1 MPKFSAEITLGV
13 NQNDVKNAQKGFM
26 AIGSSVE
33 QAGSLVKKLKDDTG
47 TATTAISQRVLEA
60 VGSYGKLEKAV
71 EVGSKSSIGN
81 LKRTTD
87 AVEDLEQHIRQAQAA
102 GSPVPEDAIQV
113 VETLRA
119 RVAALT
125 AEMGRQAAVS
135 ERTSRNVDDA
145 TRAAGGLGKGIHS
158 LSDVLGLI
166 DPRMERLALKGGLV
180 AGAFLVVGEVVGK
193 VGGIV
198 KDLGSAHNI
207 DGAEQLGNALQSIAS
222 LDFAK
227 AGRDLGEFV
236 AALEHIPDLGAATRA
251 YVESGAPAAIQ
262 RIAAEQA
269 DLNDEQKAFL
279 AEVAEL
285 RKNGQLTNET
295 LAVYAKRAADLVPRL
310 KASRVAVQELTGA
323 LADGERQRKN
333 IDAAG
338 EDAEKRR
345 KEANAE
351 RERSI
356 SLAEAYRAA
365 VEKTVSTI
373 NDEVVAQVAF
383 LEAIG
388 KEKGATAAATR
399 ELERKRRVLKE
410 ISGLKP
416 ADATRVTTSLA
427 QLFEVEDRVGIAK
440 AIESLDVS
448 FEKAARTGILAALG
462 KIKEEPIK
470 LAITPEQMQQAKA
483 IRDSQR
489 PLSDFIKA
497 DMAKAKSL
505 YQTGLLTHAEYVKE
519 INRLEFESL
528 NARVAGYQQM
538 LSSIQG
544 MIGSLRAL
552 GINVGG
558 SAIGKAQAGLDLY
571 QQGAAAYQAY
581 NSSAL
586 AGSGAGTAAIMAV
599 AVLAIANWWKQRGDA
614 EAQATV
620 ITSSQGMDWDY
631 RNNPKG
637 RDTINQAKQAI
648 QQILDYAR
656 DFITS
661 IGGAF
666 RKFSVEGMQDITE
679 GPVTLGVHGRGKGT
693 KYWVEYANGV
703 KEQFGKD
710 LQAAME
716 FATIQVIKATP
727 TAGLDPIVAAAIHDS
742 VAKRLDEFE
751 KQIAAAQAVS
761 MLGYSSEHS
770 SFRQQLQ
777 SYAAL
782 AQTINDTITDVD
794 ALAAAHARLAEATD
808 KAFSSEAR
816 RLKGIPDVEDYTQLL
831 ADFEDYSAQYIE
843 QERRLREQLRVLAEQ
858 QAAAAAHA
866 AQHPF
871 GPGPDGLG
879 GGAGVNRPG
888 PGGVLPSTVDDTQNA
903 IDAILQQLL
912 ALEQNRVTREEAIA
926 TAQRGVMG
934 NLLSYLS
941 DDPKYRGI
949 IAEFNKKQLDM
960 KFQELKLQA
969 IALGMWDEATQKI
982 FDAAYQAGLDKI
994 NHPNRGGGGGNRQA
1008 DRQGVVDALRDYDL
1022 SKLGAAQRG
1031 LADIN
1036 KKWDDHAKAAHG
1048 NAALLAQI
1056 AAARRD
1062 EIALLLK
1069 QLALGLRRD
1078 VGDFLG
1084 RGGALGGALR
1094 GIDENAQGLIDRAR
1108 DLMKAGKM
1116 TKDEFLR
1123 LRDTIRDAQAQQRQS
1138 MVQNAANSLFQE
1150 LYGLLGMDKEAA
1162 QLKYDMTVAELH
1174 IKLEELKIAVKK
1186 YELEGKFIP
1195 GLEDLIKRVEA
1206 AGPGIFSGGSGGA
1219 VGTFDVTDIQTAIQQ
1234 RMATALEMLRRYQGQ
1249 NGTGNSAFMQEL
1261 ARVQQD
1267 FVQIREG
1274 LGNTLEVQTAYAAAI
1289 RDVITRFLDPVRDQ
1303 LREMQYGEASV
1314 LSPLEQFQ
1322 SIFAEAQ
1329 AAAARF
1335 AAGDLSVVETA
1346 PQLIQQLLA
1355 LAGQAMP
1362 QGGAGYRSV
1371 YEWAQAFLNQ
1381 MLGLQNAP
1389 LNPQGIPVPGPA
1401 PVFPVGTATFPGT
1414 TSAQILGTINNQG
1427 AVRPVTDAI
1436 VGARDMQLVEL
1447 RAIRAA
1453 AERTANAVERA
1464 ERFRGMAWEV
1474 A

>member
-13 NQNDVKNAQKGFM
+13 NQSDVKNAQKGFM

-33 QAGSLVKKLKDDTG
+33 HAGSLVKKLKADND
-47 TATTAISQRVLEA
+47 TATAAISQRVLEA

-71 EVGSKSSIGN
+71 EAGSKSAVGQ

-87 AVEDLEQHIRQAQAA
+87 AVEDLERHIRAA
-102 GSPVPEDAIQV
+102 RMAGAPVDPEAEEV
-113 VETLRA
+113 LEVLRN
-119 RVAALT
+119 RTKQLND
-125 AEMGRQAAVS
+125 EMGRQAALNERVNRELDDSTRKAGAAGKGFNSISDILGVIHPQAETAALGIGMYWGALKVVERGANDVADAMGHIGKAFGVSQDVVADSVDQMKSRIKTLLSMGPQMLLFAEIVKKIRGAASFGNVTGGSSSLGGKDLALAEMSAEFQQLEQDTATFLERMQALEAAGRLNADSIKANAGAADSLAKRYHELGREIPVAVRGFVS
-135 ERTSRNVDDA
+135 EEKAVKKLAREVKEMVRMKLDYDSPA
-145 TRAAGGLGKGIHS
+145 SMLAGGQ
-158 LSDVLGLI
+158 
-166 DPRMERLALKGGLV
+166 A
-180 AGAFLVVGEVVGK
+180 
-193 VGGIV
+193 
-198 KDLGSAHNI
+198 
-207 DGAEQLGNALQSIAS
+207 SI
-222 LDFAK
+222 
-227 AGRDLGEFV
+227 E
-236 AALEHIPDLGAATRA
+236 
-251 YVESGAPAAIQ
+251 AAIKVT
-262 RIAAEQA
+262 
-269 DLNDEQKAFL
+269 D
-279 AEVAEL
+279 VA
-285 RKNGQLTNET
+285 
-295 LAVYAKRAADLVPRL
+295 
-310 KASRVAVQELTGA
+310 
-323 LADGERQRKN
+323 
-333 IDAAG
+333 
-338 EDAEKRR
+338 
-345 KEANAE
+345 
-351 RERSI
+351 
-356 SLAEAYRAA
+356 
-365 VEKTVSTI
+365 
-373 NDEVVAQVAF
+373 
-383 LEAIG
+383 
-388 KEKGATAAATR
+388 
-399 ELERKRRVLKE
+399 
-410 ISGLKP
+410 
-416 ADATRVTTSLA
+416 
-427 QLFEVEDRVGIAK
+427 
-440 AIESLDVS
+440 
-448 FEKAARTGILAALG
+448 FEKAAHAGILKALG
-462 KIKEEPIK
+462 KIKQETIHLAFSTEE
-470 LAITPEQMQQAKA
+470 LQQAK
-483 IRDSQR
+483 
-489 PLSDFIKA
+489 
-497 DMAKAKSL
+497 
-505 YQTGLLTHAEYVKE
+505 
-519 INRLEFESL
+519 
-528 NARVAGYQQM
+528 
-538 LSSIQG
+538 
-544 MIGSLRAL
+544 
-552 GINVGG
+552 GINAPRSIAAWVASEQAKIRNLYEKGLIDQEHYAAELVDIQREG
-558 SAIGKAQAGLDLY
+558 AMAGLDAVQGVLGSLSQLGSMGSSPALRSF
-571 QQGAAAYQAY
+571 QQAIGQVQAAFQFGQQAQKAASSMGASASTA
-581 NSSAL
+581 SAL
-586 AGSGAGTAAIMAV
+586 GTVGTVFAIFYVIYDAV
-599 AVLAIANWWKQRGDA
+599 SNYIKKKKLKQFGNATEFGIVGGDVGTT
-614 EAQATV
+614 ELQ
-620 ITSSQGMDWDY
+620 
-631 RNNPKG
+631 
-637 RDTINQAKQAI
+637 
-648 QQILDYAR
+648 
-656 DFITS
+656 
-661 IGGAF
+661 
-666 RKFSVEGMQDITE
+666 KFSGK
-679 GPVTLGVHGRGKGT
+679 VTNVIRETIRALEQALLSAIDFLPTIAVRARADGKKFEASVGDMFIGIFDSMEDAISAAT
-693 KYWVEYANGV
+693 AYAIKN
-703 KEQFGKD
+703 
-710 LQAAME
+710 
-716 FATIQVIKATP
+716 ATFV
-727 TAGLDPIVAAAIHDS
+727 GLDPIVQAALNKTTADTMEELQAGLAAAVQASQAAFSGGHVSFLNQLAGLDAVQHRMIELLGPTFELADAIRNET
-742 VAKRLDEFE
+742 VAKRDAIKAERARLLGIQQIEDFTKRLTDAQSFNIAIE
-751 KQIAAAQAVS
+751 KERARILAEIAKLEQQMAAAQ
-761 MLGYSSEHS
+761 
-770 SFRQQLQ
+770 
-777 SYAAL
+777 
-782 AQTINDTITDVD
+782 
-794 ALAAAHARLAEATD
+794 
-808 KAFSSEAR
+808 
-816 RLKGIPDVEDYTQLL
+816 
-831 ADFEDYSAQYIE
+831 
-843 QERRLREQLRVLAEQ
+843 Q
-858 QAAAAAHA
+858 QANR
-866 AQHPF
+866 
-871 GPGPDGLG
+871 PGFSGGLG
-879 GGAGVNRPG
+879 GSDGSGGSNAPGG
-888 PGGVLPSTVDDTQNA
+888 PGRGNQLPSQVLEAQYAIQALLDQLAELDDVLSLDDVKAGIKNDIFGVLYGY
-903 IDAILQQLL
+903 
-912 ALEQNRVTREEAIA
+912 LE
-926 TAQRGVMG
+926 G
-934 NLLSYLS
+934 
-941 DDPKYRGI
+941 
-949 IAEFNKKQLDM
+949 NKKYAKEILEWKKKELDVQ
-960 KFQELKLQA
+960 FQQYKLQL
-969 IALGMWDEATQKI
+969 ITLGMWDAATEALWNAAR
-982 FDAAYQAGLDKI
+982 DAALKALG
-994 NHPNRGGGGGNRQA
+994 NPGGRGGNRQA

-1062 EIALLLK
+1062 EIALMLK

-1162 QLKYDMTVAELH
+1162 QLKYDLTVAELH
-1174 IKLEELKIAVKK
+1174 VKLEELKIAVKK

-1436 VGARDMQLVEL
+1436 VGARDMQIVEL

-1453 AERTANAVERA
+1453 VERQANATERM
-1464 ERFRGMAWEV
+1464 ERFRGVAWQV